1 MSAPE
6 KPPRSGQPVEPPSAQ
21 AEDGDRPA
29 FLQRGA
35 DHQRPADTSGTAAA
49 ADGDPKAAAPAA
61 AQGGRAAAG
70 QDPASAR
77 RQGGGGAQAGAATG
91 KPAQPLPAAQRAR
104 RQQIMQQRRAAE
116 QKARPQQPVRPVAGL
131 ARPKARH
138 LAIALSFVLLV
149 VAPVAVSGWYLYARA
164 ADQFASFVGFSV
176 RSESGPTGSE
186 LLGGLGSLIGA
197 TSSSGSD
204 TDILYKFIQS
214 RDLVE
219 RVNKRMDLRAIW
231 SKPEGDPVFSFRG
244 NDSLE
249 SLLAEWERKVRV
261 YYDNGMIDLR
271 VLSFDPTDSRQI
283 AQAILD
289 EGTLLINQLND
300 VAREDSLRYARTE
313 LDDALARLKQARQ
326 AVSEFRNR
334 HQLVDPSADVQGQ
347 VGVVTSLNQQLAE
360 ELVSLGML
368 QANAQANDPRIEQT
382 QLRINVIRDQIDA
395 ERRKFGSDSES
406 GEVLSDIVGQYES
419 LSIDRQFAEQT
430 YTAALAAY
438 DTARAEA
445 NRQSRYLAAYVKP
458 TLAQE
463 AEYPERAKL
472 LLILGGFLMLLW
484 VIGVLIYYSLRD
496 RR

>member
-1 MSAPE
+1 M
-6 KPPRSGQPVEPPSAQ
+6 
-21 AEDGDRPA
+21 
-29 FLQRGA
+29 
-35 DHQRPADTSGTAAA
+35 
-49 ADGDPKAAAPAA
+49 
-61 AQGGRAAAG
+61 
-70 QDPASAR
+70 
-77 RQGGGGAQAGAATG
+77 
-91 KPAQPLPAAQRAR
+91 
-104 RQQIMQQRRAAE
+104 
-116 QKARPQQPVRPVAGL
+116 RPVAGL

>member
-1 MSAPE
+1 
-6 KPPRSGQPVEPPSAQ
+6 
-21 AEDGDRPA
+21 
-29 FLQRGA
+29 
-35 DHQRPADTSGTAAA
+35 
-49 ADGDPKAAAPAA
+49 
-61 AQGGRAAAG
+61 
-70 QDPASAR
+70 
-77 RQGGGGAQAGAATG
+77 
-91 KPAQPLPAAQRAR
+91 
-104 RQQIMQQRRAAE
+104 MQQRRAAE

>member
-1 MSAPE
+1 
-6 KPPRSGQPVEPPSAQ
+6 
-21 AEDGDRPA
+21 
-29 FLQRGA
+29 
-35 DHQRPADTSGTAAA
+35 
-49 ADGDPKAAAPAA
+49 
-61 AQGGRAAAG
+61 
-70 QDPASAR
+70 
-77 RQGGGGAQAGAATG
+77 
-91 KPAQPLPAAQRAR
+91 
-104 RQQIMQQRRAAE
+104 
-116 QKARPQQPVRPVAGL
+116 
-131 ARPKARH
+131 
-138 LAIALSFVLLV
+138 
-149 VAPVAVSGWYLYARA
+149 
-164 ADQFASFVGFSV
+164 
-176 RSESGPTGSE
+176 
-186 LLGGLGSLIGA
+186 
-197 TSSSGSD
+197 
-204 TDILYKFIQS
+204 
-214 RDLVE
+214 
-219 RVNKRMDLRAIW
+219 MDLRAIW